1 VRRKYLVGPFIGTF
15 ACWTL
20 GGGTLPILPLYAM
33 ERGASESMSGL
44 FLAFA
49 FLCLALGTMAT
60 GLLPKDFRNR
70 KWLIAASGLLMV
82 GLTWLTGHTT
92 TLMQF
97 AGTIGLT
104 WFLAGVVFSQA
115 ATLTGL
121 AADPGDRGTAF
132 GILGMSSGFGSLIGG
147 LGVGYLADR
156 VGFAGVFGSLTAFN
170 CLIVIGGLLSVEKPA
185 VPAMPVS
192 PGADSGSSQPMQK
205 ATVALLVLLLGSQFL
220 LAVTNGAGSLG
231 RSLAMSSMGFS
242 KSTITM
248 TVAIQGVVGIGFPPA
263 LGWLSDKVGR
273 RGILIAIYL
282 VTSMSLVLMAFSR
295 AAWHFY
301 TSVGLFTFLSFSL
314 SVGPAYVVD
323 IVPREGTAIGVSLF
337 QSMFWAGSIVGMAAS
352 GFAFDRLGTTAP
364 ILFSCLFPVAGV
376 VLLLLIRER
385 RR

>member
-1 VRRKYLVGPFIGTF
+1 
-15 ACWTL
+15 
-20 GGGTLPILPLYAM
+20 M

-49 FLCLALGTMAT
+49 FLCLALGTVAT

-82 GLTWLTGHTT
+82 GLTWLTSYTT

-121 AADPGDRGTAF
+121 AADSADRGVAF

-156 VGFAGVFGSLTAFN
+156 LGFAGVFGSLTAFN
-170 CLIVIGGLLSVEKPA
+170 SLIVIGGLLSVESPA
-185 VPAMPVS
+185 APTPAPANS
-192 PGADSGSSQPMQK
+192 TGASQPARR
-205 ATVALLVLLLGSQFL
+205 ATIGGLLVLLLVSQFL
-220 LAVTNGAGSLG
+220 LAITNGAGSLG
-231 RSLAMSSMGFS
+231 RSIAMSSLGFS
-242 KSTITM
+242 KSTITL
-248 TVAIQGVVGIGFPPA
+248 TVSIQGVVGIGFPLA
-263 LGWLSDKVGR
+263 LGWLSDKMGR

-282 VTSMSLVLMAFSR
+282 VTSTSLVLLAFSR

-301 TSVGLFTFLSFSL
+301 VSVGLFTFLSFSL

-337 QSMFWAGSIVGMAAS
+337 QSMFWAGSIVGMAVS

-364 ILFSCLFPVAGV
+364 ILFSCIFPIAGV
-376 VLLLLIRER
+376 ILLLLIRER